1 MQGNQGSMNSYKHQ
15 GNRRRLV
22 EKLRTKGIEDEAVL
36 SAMGKIP
43 RHLFMD
49 SAFEDFA
56 YEDKAFPIAAHQTI
70 SHPSTVALQTQLLHV
85 QPGEK
90 VLEIGTGSGYQTMV
104 LMEMGAQVY
113 TIERQKE
120 LVDFSRRIFEKLG
133 KRPRHQTF
141 GDGYKGLTAF
151 APFHKIIVTAGAP
164 SIPTRLLPQ
173 LEIGGLA
180 VIPIGDKEQKMFTF
194 LRMDEKK
201 YEQMEFG
208 DFRFVPML
216 QSKEI

>member
-1 MQGNQGSMNSYKHQ
+1 MDSYKHQ
-15 GNRRRLV
+15 GNRRRLI
-22 EKLRTKGIEDEAVL
+22 EKLRTKGIEDDNVL
-36 SAMGKIP
+36 EAMGRIP

-56 YEDKAFPIAAHQTI
+56 YEDKAFPIAAQQTI
-70 SHPSTVALQTQLLHV
+70 SHPSTVALQTELMHV

-104 LMEMGAQVY
+104 LLEMGAQVY

-133 KRPRHQTF
+133 KRPRHQSF
-141 GDGYKGLTAF
+141 GDGYKGLPAF

-173 LEIGGLA
+173 LMIGGLA
-180 VIPIGDKEQKMFTF
+180 VIPIGEKEQKMFTF
-194 LRMDEKK
+194 LRVDETK

-216 QSKEI
+216 QSKEL